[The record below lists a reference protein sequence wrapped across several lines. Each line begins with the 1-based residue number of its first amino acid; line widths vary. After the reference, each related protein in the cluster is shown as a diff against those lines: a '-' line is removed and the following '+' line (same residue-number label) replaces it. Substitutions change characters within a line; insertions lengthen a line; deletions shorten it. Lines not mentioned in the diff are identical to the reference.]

1 MKPLL
6 FLPVLFVLSYFVQ
19 LFLPWWSM
27 ALICFGVC
35 FVFKVNKF
43 YAFAGSLLAIFFLWV
58 LKAYF
63 ADQNFDFPMSGL
75 LSGLFGNVSSFAVF
89 FLTGITGGLVGGLS
103 GLCGSWSKS
112 LIQSK

>member
-1 MKPLL
+1 MKFIAALIL
-6 FLPVLFVLSYFVQ
+6 TVLSGYASC
-19 LFLPWWSM
+19 LFLPWWSI

-75 LSGLFGNVSSFAVF
+75 LSGLFGNVSLFEFS
-89 FLTGITGGLVGGLS
+89 S
-103 GLCGSWSKS
+103 CRK
-112 LIQSK
+112 